1 MGGDTGKYK
10 RSHKNDP
17 TEQMNIKIRCFIEV
31 TFLKI
36 TKKLSI
42 KCFTMCN
49 WELNYIS
56 MLEKVAQG
64 KYSRITESSRL
75 EETFK
80 II

>member
-36 TKKLSI
+36 TKI
-42 KCFTMCN
+42 
-49 WELNYIS
+49 
-56 MLEKVAQG
+56 
-64 KYSRITESSRL
+64 
-75 EETFK
+75 
-80 II
+80 